1 MVAQSLLPDH
11 VANTLQLQIVTPK
24 QVLFDGE
31 VENFTVPGAVGPFQV
46 LSKHAPIVSAL
57 VPGLFKFDVSGREER
72 YFIGGGFLEMHE
84 NRATVLAASAEKPTE
99 IDVNRALQAKERA
112 QARVKILDGSMDNER
127 ARAALDRA
135 NARLAIA
142 GVK

>member
-1 MVAQSLLPDH
+1 VAK
-11 VANTLQLQIVTPK
+11 TLQLQIVTPK

-31 VENFTVPGAVGPFQV
+31 VQNFTVPGSVGPFQV
-46 LSKHAPIVSAL
+46 LSMHAPIVSAL
-57 VPGLFKFDVSGREER
+57 SPGLFKYDVNNREER

-84 NRATVLAASAEKPTE
+84 NRATVLASSAERPE
-99 IDVNRALQAKERA
+99 QIDVDRALRAKERA
-112 QARVKILDGSMDNER
+112 QQRVKVLDGSIDNER

-142 GVK
+142 GK